1 MEVVRQKL
9 FREPDGRAKAFP
21 LLFISSIGFLAW
33 GYIGVV
39 LNGSHFLLGMSI
51 ASGLGGIT
59 ELLPPEQRRLA
70 GILRILGISTI
81 VVFLGLLAT
90 NPELLV

>member
-1 MEVVRQKL
+1 MNIVRQKL
-9 FREPDGRAKAFP
+9 FREPDGRAVAFP
-21 LLFISSIGFLAW
+21 LLFISSIGLLAW

-39 LNGSHFLLGMSI
+39 LNGSHFLLGISTVI
-51 ASGLGGIT
+51 GFGGIT

-70 GILRILGISTI
+70 GILRILGISVI